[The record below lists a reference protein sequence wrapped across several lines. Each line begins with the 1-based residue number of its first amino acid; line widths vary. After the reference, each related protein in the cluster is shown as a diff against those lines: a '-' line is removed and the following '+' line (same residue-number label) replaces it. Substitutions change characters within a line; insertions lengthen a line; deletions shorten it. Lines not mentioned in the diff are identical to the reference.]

1 MNDNNV
7 MIYQDEN
14 GITKVSVRFSDE
26 DIWVT
31 QQQLAE
37 VYDTTQQNISQHIDG
52 IYKDGELAPEATNK
66 KFLLVRT
73 EGNRQVRRNI
83 DHYNLDM
90 IIAIGYRVQSQIAT
104 RFRRWATERLHEY
117 IQKGFTMDDDR
128 LKQGGS
134 RYFRELLQRI
144 RDIRSSERNFYQQ
157 VTDIYAT
164 AMDYDPRSDLTR
176 AFFATVQNKLH
187 YAVHEHT
194 AAEVIYD
201 RVDSEKPLVGMTNF
215 KGDYVTKDD
224 VKIAKNYLSE
234 IELQRLN
241 LLVAQFLD
249 FAELQALEQIPMTMQ
264 NWIDALDNAA
274 LAVLLTSRGI
284 PTIYY
289 GTEQYVIPGD
299 ASDVAGRVYMPTEC
313 GFSTTTTA
321 YQLIATLSTLRRSN
335 DAIAYGTTTVR
346 YSDDNVMVFERQF
359 YDDVVVVAV
368 NRQPDSASVIPAIQ
382 TNLPTGQ
389 YADYLD
395 GSLFGTATTVQN
407 NLIPSFTI
415 SGGGVC
421 VWQYQASEAPSTP
434 QIGDVISTIGRPGNT
449 VHIYGDGFSGNI
461 SVYFGTIA
469 ATVQSTTANKIVA
482 TVPERV
488 IAGLQPITVRKGT
501 ATSNAIYYNVLSGDQ
516 NQIVFH
522 VSAETQL
529 GENIYIVGNIPEL
542 GNWNPDN
549 CTESMLNPNYPEWF
563 LPVSVPSGTTI
574 EFKFIKKDALGN
586 ITWESGSNRTVT
598 SSSNPCGVVDTEVYT
613 WRN

>member
-434 QIGDVISTIGRPGNT
+434 QIGDVISTTGRPGNT

-482 TVPERV
+482 TVPEGV

-501 ATSNAIYYNVLSGDQ
+501 TTSNAIYYNVLSGDQ